1 METGTEEI
9 IRTIR
14 EDPFLSV
21 MFSCYERA
29 GEYAWD
35 KNVLDYGCG
44 YGWGSWWVAA
54 WAREVAGYDPDR
66 ERIRFAQENFK
77 SFKRENLSFTWNVDE
92 LEKGQYN
99 MICLFMVISYIEEK
113 EAVLKQAVSCLAQSG
128 TLWVS
133 YKVKNGEEELRELIT
148 DWVQKAGLKWIDS
161 DERILSDTEIM
172 RLDIFEK
179 TEVRE
184 CECFMNGAGR

>member
-44 YGWGSWWVAA
+44 YG
-54 WAREVAGYDPDR
+54 
-66 ERIRFAQENFK
+66 
-77 SFKRENLSFTWNVDE
+77 
-92 LEKGQYN
+92 
-99 MICLFMVISYIEEK
+99 
-113 EAVLKQAVSCLAQSG
+113 
-128 TLWVS
+128 
-133 YKVKNGEEELRELIT
+133 
-148 DWVQKAGLKWIDS
+148 
-161 DERILSDTEIM
+161 
-172 RLDIFEK
+172 
-179 TEVRE
+179 
-184 CECFMNGAGR
+184 

>member
-54 WAREVAGYDPDR
+54 WAREVTGYDPDR

-113 EAVLKQAVSCLAQSG
+113 EGGFLPCSERYSM
-128 TLWVS
+128 
-133 YKVKNGEEELRELIT
+133 GEL
-148 DWVQKAGLKWIDS
+148 QGK
-161 DERILSDTEIM
+161 ERRGRAKGINH
-172 RLDIFEK
+172 RLGSKGWFKMD
-179 TEVRE
+179 
-184 CECFMNGAGR
+184 

>member
-1 METGTEEI
+1 MERGSEEI

-29 GEYAWD
+29 GECAEN
-35 KNVLDYGCG
+35 KRVLDYGCG
-44 YGWGSWWVAA
+44 YGWGSWWTAA
-54 WAREVAGYDPDR
+54 WAREVTGYDPDR
-66 ERIRFAQENFK
+66 ERIQFAKEYFE
-77 SFKRENLSFTWNVDE
+77 RENLSYFWNRAE
-92 LEKGQYN
+92 LVKGQYD
-99 MICLFMVISYIEEK
+99 MVCLFMVVPYIKDK
-113 EAVLKQAVSCLAQSG
+113 EAVLGEAVSCLAQGG

-133 YKVKNGEEELRELIT
+133 YKMKNGEEEIKELIA
-148 DWVQKAGLKWIDS
+148 DWAYKTGLNRIDS
-161 DERILSDTEIM
+161 EENVLSDAENM

-184 CECFMNGAGR
+184 YECFMNGASR